1 MDTSQPIIRPRY
13 QDATPEQLARICNG
27 VGPAWAPTPVR
38 KLMTMLSSW
47 FFDEASW
54 NHHDFGYYIGC
65 RECCRREYDHKFF
78 MAMLRDALL
87 TNFQNDLGQ
96 CLIIIILSGRPVVWL
111 DKFLLWTRVST
122 PIIKS
127 PHELNK

>member
-78 MAMLRDALL
+78 MAMLRDARCLPIFKMILASALSLL
-87 TNFQNDLGQ
+87 FYLAVRLCG
-96 CLIIIILSGRPVVWL
+96 
-111 DKFLLWTRVST
+111 WTSFYYG
-122 PIIKS
+122 PEYQ
-127 PHELNK
+127 PL